1 MSPSVEVFE
10 DLKSEQVERLEAE
23 NKRLREV
30 IRDLQKEKERLSHL
44 DDLGYDGILIVQD
57 FRIQSANR
65 RLQEIM
71 GYSAEEMLGMHFT
84 DFIVEEDIPLLVNAY
99 GRHIG
104 GERELGILE
113 FRIRHKAGEV
123 LTLNINSSVIEY
135 GGKPAEFI
143 VVRDRTAHRRAEQV
157 LQSVDTTL
165 NDLIQFSP
173 GPVAIF
179 SPEGEFL
186 RGNDAF
192 LKLSPGLAAGNVNL
206 FDDALFEDS
215 TPQLCLSPLRD
226 GNTVSVSE
234 CWIHRPGEDGRSK
247 RFCLGIHAFAVS
259 TNGHVGHYVVIA
271 DDQTTARL
279 TEQQRKLMHAALD
292 AAVNAVVIADADGV
306 IEWANPAMGRL
317 FAQAA
322 STLPGVSL
330 RSLLTG
336 DRLGDKFDGIWAKVR
351 DGGTYRGEVLY
362 RRGLV
367 HIGVALASFAP
378 VRATHGDVSHVIAI
392 LQDITDQKRVEQ
404 SLREI
409 EDRLRQSRR
418 LESLGLLAGGVA
430 HDFNSVLMAI
440 LSYADFLLRDA
451 GLGDQARED
460 VEGIKRSA
468 KHGSTLTNQLLAFGR
483 SGSARMTRLN
493 LNAVVT
499 EMRKMLERL
508 IGEHIVLDTMLDP
521 NVEAILADRTQ
532 LDQVILNLAINARD
546 AMPRGGR
553 LTIRTARFEARDVP
567 HGPFT
572 EGRYVRLTVSDD
584 GVGMDGETRAR
595 IFEPFFT
602 TKARKEGTGL
612 GLATVYGIV
621 RHHAAEIF
629 VESEPLRGATFHIY
643 FPAAGESPELE
654 KTPTATDFVRGSET
668 ILLVEGSREVLQ
680 IIQRMLER
688 GGYNVLAAS
697 QVSEAIAIGTSYPGS
712 IDMAIVDVVLP
723 LMNGVEFVK
732 TLRPQR
738 PDMRVIYIS
747 GNDAAWVNQYVGET
761 ISENLFLH
769 KPFEPSQLLR
779 RVRQVMEEGDE

>member
-1 MSPSVEVFE
+1 MSPSIENFDDVTPEP
-10 DLKSEQVERLEAE
+10 VERLEAE

-30 IRDLQKEKERLSHL
+30 VHELQAEKERLSHL

-57 FRIQSANR
+57 FRIQSTNR

-71 GYSAEEMLGMHFT
+71 GYGADELLGMHFT
-84 DFIVEEDIPLLVNAY
+84 DFILEEDIPLLVNAY

-113 FRIRHKAGEV
+113 FRIRHKTGEV

-143 VVRDRTAHRRAEQV
+143 VVRDQTAHRRAEQV

-192 LKLSPGLAAGNVNL
+192 LMLSPGLVDANVNL
-206 FDDALFEDS
+206 FDDALFADS
-215 TPQLCLSPLRD
+215 SPPLRLAPLRD
-226 GNTVSVSE
+226 GNTVSLPE
-234 CWIHRPGEDGRSK
+234 CWLRRAGDDGRSQ
-247 RFCLGIHAFAVS
+247 RICLGIHAFAVS

-330 RSLLTG
+330 RELLTG
-336 DRLGDKFDGIWAKVR
+336 ERLGDKFDGIWAKVR
-351 DGGTYRGEVLY
+351 DGGPYRGEVMY

-378 VRATHGDVSHVIAI
+378 VRASHGAVSHVIAI

-440 LSYADFLLRDA
+440 LSYADFVLRDPA
-451 GLGDQARED
+451 LGERSRED
-460 VEGIKRSA
+460 LEEIKRSA
-468 KHGSTLTNQLLAFGR
+468 RRGSTLTNQLLAFGR
-483 SGSARMTRLN
+483 AGSARMSRLD

-508 IGEHIVLDTMLDP
+508 IGEHIILDTILDP
-521 NVEAILADRTQ
+521 NIETILADRTQ
-532 LDQVILNLAINARD
+532 LDQVILNLSINARD

-553 LTIRTARFEARDVP
+553 LTIRTARFEAQDVP

-584 GVGMDGETRAR
+584 GVGMDEETRAR

-602 TKARKEGTGL
+602 TKSHKDGTGL

-621 RHHAAEIF
+621 RHHSAEIF

-643 FPAAGESPELE
+643 FPAADESPDLE

-668 ILLVEGSREVLQ
+668 VLLVEDSREVLQ
-680 IIQRMLER
+680 LIQRMLER

-712 IDMAIVDVVLP
+712 IDIAVVDVVLP
-723 LMNGVEFVK
+723 LMNGLEFAK

-747 GNDAAWVNQYVGET
+747 GNDHAWVNGFVGEA
-761 ISENLFLH
+761 IPESRFLH
-769 KPFEPSQLLR
+769 KPFEPSHLLR
-779 RVRQVMEEGDE
+779 RIRQVMEEGEG

>member
-10 DLKSEQVERLEAE
+10 ELKSEQMERLEAE
-23 NKRLREV
+23 NLRLREV
-30 IRDLQKEKERLSHL
+30 VRDLQKEKERLSHL

-71 GYSAEEMLGMHFT
+71 GYNAEEMLGMHFT

-104 GERELGILE
+104 GERDLGVLE
-113 FRIRHKAGEV
+113 FRIRHKSGEV

-143 VVRDRTAHRRAEQV
+143 VVRDRTAHRKAEQV

-179 SPEGEFL
+179 NPEGEFL

-192 LKLSPGLAAGNVNL
+192 LKISPGLGEGGVHL
-206 FDDALFEDS
+206 FDDALLEGAS
-215 TPQLCLSPLRD
+215 PPLRLD
-226 GNTVSVSE
+226 PLRNGNTVSLSE
-234 CWIHRPGEDGRSK
+234 CWIKRTDDDGRM
-247 RFCLGIHAFAVS
+247 RRMCFGIHAFAVS

-271 DDQTTARL
+271 DDQTTARQ

-317 FAQAA
+317 FAQTA

-330 RSLLTG
+330 RDLLTG
-336 DRLGDKFDGIWAKVR
+336 ERLGDKFDGIWAKVHE
-351 DGGTYRGEVLY
+351 GGTYRGEVLY

-378 VRATHGDVSHVIAI
+378 VRATHGDISHVIAI
-392 LQDITDQKRVEQ
+392 LQDITDQKRVEE

-440 LSYADFLLRDA
+440 LSYADFLLRDGA
-451 GLGDQARED
+451 LIPAARED

-468 KHGSTLTNQLLAFGR
+468 KRGSTLTNQLLAFGR
-483 SGSARMTRLN
+483 SHAARMSRLN

-508 IGEHIVLDTMLDP
+508 IGEHIVLDTHLDP
-521 NVEAILADRTQ
+521 NIDTILADRTQ

-553 LTIRTARFEARDVP
+553 LTIRTARFEAQDVP

-584 GVGMDGETRAR
+584 GVGMDEETRAR

-602 TKARKEGTGL
+602 TKAKKDGTGL

-621 RHHAAEIF
+621 RHHSAEIF
-629 VESEPLRGATFHIY
+629 VESEPLRGASFHIY
-643 FPAAGESPELE
+643 FPAADESPDLE
-654 KTPTATDFVRGSET
+654 KTPTATDFVRGNET
-668 ILLVEGSREVLQ
+668 VLLVEDAREVLQ
-680 IIQRMLER
+680 LIQRMLER
-688 GGYNVLAAS
+688 GGYNVLSAS
-697 QVSEAIAIGTSYPGS
+697 QVSEAIAIGTSYPGT
-712 IDMAIVDVVLP
+712 IHLAIMDVVLP
-723 LMNGVEFVK
+723 LMSGVELVK

-738 PDMRVIYIS
+738 PDMRVLYVS
-747 GNDAAWVNQYVGET
+747 GNDHAWVNRFVGEE
-761 ISENLFLH
+761 IPESRFLH

-779 RVRQVMEEGDE
+779 RARQVMEEGEE